1 MTKTSTIG
9 DVFTKAEIKKAQKLF
24 AKCKPGEFNK
34 RVVAEIVEPAMPRI
48 NKATGQEND
57 ARYFGYLL
65 EHLLTVKD

>member
-9 DVFTKAEIKKAQKLF
+9 DVFTKTEIKKAQKLF